1 MRIDL
6 DDGFRIREFIETDI
20 DALVRYANNSRVAK
34 QLEDRFPHPYTI
46 EDARQ
51 WLARLTEQDPL
62 TNFVITSPD
71 EVIGGIGLDLGED
84 VYFRTAEIGYW
95 LGEPFW
101 GQGIATRAVRAMT
114 QWAFDKLNLVRLQAR
129 VFETNPASG
138 RVLEKA
144 GFSCEGRLRQ
154 SVTKQGKTMDQT
166 IYAILGPGHYSEV
179 NQ

>member
-1 MRIDL
+1 MQIDL
-6 DDGFRIREFIETDI
+6 GDGFQIRPLDENDI
-20 DALVRYANNSRVAK
+20 AALVKYANNPRVAD

-46 EDARQ
+46 GHARR
-51 WLARLTEQDPL
+51 WLAQLKAQDPL
-62 TNFVITSPD
+62 TNFAIASPD
-71 EVIGGIGLDLGED
+71 EVIGGIGLDLRED

-101 GQGIATRAVRAMT
+101 GQGIATSAVRAMT
-114 QWAFDKLNLVRLQAR
+114 GWAFENLNLVRLEAR

-144 GFSCEGRLRQ
+144 GFACEGRLRQ

-166 IYAILGPGHYSEV
+166 IYAVLDPGHNSEV
-179 NQ
+179 TP